1 MKIRK
6 LESINAFVAVDLED
20 TPGRGVLRTSKK
32 ILQGGAKD
40 LARSVTYGLAS
51 LDIKETGISAGIST
65 PPEEKKES
73 IEKFFKEINEWDDEF
88 SFTAGLGV
96 TPADTGEEN
105 PEERLELVAFGS
117 VTSALTAKPDA
128 TTAVIDDKILDS
140 FLKKMLSE
148 KGLEIVES
156 DDPFNEEA
164 DLLFCGSKVGAID
177 HEIANGLSFSVVI
190 PTAPLPLTT
199 RAIAVCKRNDILA
212 LPDFVT
218 TSGPLIK
225 NKEEITKTL
234 SSIINEVIN
243 HVDGPLIGACE
254 RAEVF
259 LSSWNSELPFG
270 RPMAP

>member
-1 MKIRK
+1 M
-6 LESINAFVAVDLED
+6 
-20 TPGRGVLRTSKK
+20 
-32 ILQGGAKD
+32 
-40 LARSVTYGLAS
+40 
-51 LDIKETGISAGIST
+51 
-65 PPEEKKES
+65 
-73 IEKFFKEINEWDDEF
+73 
-88 SFTAGLGV
+88 
-96 TPADTGEEN
+96 
-105 PEERLELVAFGS
+105 
-117 VTSALTAKPDA
+117 
-128 TTAVIDDKILDS
+128 
-140 FLKKMLSE
+140 
-148 KGLEIVES
+148 
-156 DDPFNEEA
+156 
-164 DLLFCGSKVGAID
+164 
-177 HEIANGLSFSVVI
+177 
-190 PTAPLPLTT
+190 TT